1 MPISQSEEQVSDLV
15 FGQAKG
21 NDHDDLE
28 EMELNLSKLAEIYRA
43 KIVEH

>member
-1 MPISQSEEQVSDLV
+1 VPISQSEEQLSDLV

-21 NDHDDLE
+21 NDHEDLE
-28 EMELNLSKLAEIYRA
+28 EMEQNLSKLAEIYRT